1 MEHEN
6 TTLPTA
12 EAAEPERSE
21 PQRPVRLD
29 AARQATA
36 QEYAGVRRRL
46 MLIDLALGA
55 VYLIVWV
62 VFGWHVAL
70 REWVAGLTSSS
81 WLQVAIYALAFG
93 APYFVLDLPLSYYS
107 GFVLPHHYDQST
119 QDLKGWI
126 GDQLKGL
133 ALALVLGGI
142 VLEVIYWLLR
152 AAPTLWWVYAAG
164 VMLLFT
170 VVLSI
175 LSPVLIA
182 PLFFKFSP
190 LEDEDLAGRLMK
202 LAERA
207 GTQVRGVYCFDMSSR
222 TKSANAALMGMGS
235 TRRIV
240 LGDTLLDEFSADEI
254 ETVLAHELAHHVHND
269 IPLLTAVNT
278 VLILVS
284 FYVAHLVLDW
294 AVGAFGLNG
303 PGDPATLPIFGLVMG
318 AIGLISMPL
327 GNAISRWREGMADHY
342 ALEETRMPDAFADAM
357 TRLANQNLGEYDP
370 ESWVVFLLYSHP
382 PLRDR
387 VEAARRFAA
396 SS

>member
-1 MEHEN
+1 MEDEI
-6 TTLPTA
+6 TMQPQSGET
-12 EAAEPERSE
+12 EPERSE
-21 PQRPVRLD
+21 PQRPVVLD
-29 AARQATA
+29 EARQATA
-36 QEYAGVRRRL
+36 KQYAGVRRRL
-46 MLIDLALGA
+46 MLVDLVLGA
-55 VYLIVWV
+55 AYLIVWV
-62 VFGWHVAL
+62 AFGWHVAL
-70 REWVAGLTSSS
+70 RDAVAGLTTNP
-81 WLQVAIYALAFG
+81 WLQVGLYALAFG
-93 APYFVLDLPLSYYS
+93 VPYFIIDLPLSYYS
-107 GFVLPHHYDQST
+107 GFVLPHRYDQST

-133 ALALVLGGI
+133 VLSLVLGGI

-152 AAPTLWWVYAAG
+152 AAPDLWWLYAAG

-175 LSPVLIA
+175 LSPILIA
-182 PLFFKFSP
+182 PLFFKFTP
-190 LEDEDLAGRLMK
+190 LEDADLAARLMK
-202 LAERA
+202 LAEKA
-207 GTQVRGVYCFDMSSR
+207 GTSVKGVYRFDMSSR

-278 VLILVS
+278 TLILIS
-284 FYVAHLVLDW
+284 FYVAHLVLRW
-294 AVGAFGLNG
+294 VVATTGLTG
-303 PGDPATLPIFGLVMG
+303 PGDPATLPVFGLVMG
-318 AIGLISMPL
+318 VVSLISMPL
-327 GNAISRWREGMADHY
+327 GNAISRWRERMADGY
-342 ALEETRMPDAFADAM
+342 ALQETHMPDAFADAM

-370 ESWVVFLLYSHP
+370 EPWVVFLLQSHP

-396 SS
+396 ST